1 MKRMLDHFVLRRW
14 LSAYLDSELSGE
26 WLNRMQGHLEVC
38 PSCQQRLGEIHAG
51 RELLMNWNSVA
62 ERLTPRISSSRW
74 HSFPRWGWIAAAGIA
89 IIAASALRWW
99 PLPSVQAMDV
109 NFYAAQFRHAGY
121 CVYPCT
127 SLADTTLDA
136 LRASPPIP
144 LQYPEKLPAGMAIS
158 RVIRYKTPR
167 YEGVGLQFASATK
180 DFWLFEQPRTAP
192 LATNG
197 QPAEEVRICGR
208 RCTSIACVQVHL
220 VNWTKDGLRFVIA
233 TDLEKNDV
241 ESIVAS
247 LRRWKQ

>member
-1 MKRMLDHFVLRRW
+1 MKRILDHFALRRW

-26 WLNRMQGHLEVC
+26 RLKRMQAHLEVC
-38 PSCQQRLGEIHAG
+38 PSCQLHLGEIRAG
-51 RELLMNWNSVA
+51 RELVMNWNSGV
-62 ERLTPRISSSRW
+62 ERQRTPSARW
-74 HSFPRWGWIAAAGIA
+74 HPFPRWGWIAAAAVA
-89 IIAASALRWW
+89 IVAVLALRWW

-121 CVYPCT
+121 CVFPCT
-127 SLADTTLDA
+127 ALVDTTLDA
-136 LRASPPIP
+136 LRASPPLP
-144 LQYPEKLPAGMAIS
+144 LQYPEKLPPGMTIS
-158 RVIRYKTPR
+158 RAIRYKTPR
-167 YEGVGLQFASATK
+167 YEGVGLLFTSAGK
-180 DFWLFEQPRTAP
+180 DFWLFEQPQAAP

-208 RCTSIACVQVHL
+208 RCTSIDCVQVHL

-233 TDLEKNDV
+233 TDLGKNDV